1 MKDAMSPA
9 PQAMLPTQN
18 VGYVDLQI
26 NGLMGVDFNA
36 ATVSD
41 TDWELASQALGKDGT
56 THVLPTI
63 ITDSIPALET
73 KLRHW
78 AHRCDRIDTAVRV
91 MGIHLE
97 GPFISAVPGFV
108 GAHPP
113 QHTRTVDMPQLQRLM
128 EAAEGHLSMVTL
140 APECDPNGLAT
151 RFLAD
156 RGVLVAAG
164 HTDAT
169 LDQLKRT
176 IDCGLSLFTHLGN
189 ACPSQL
195 ARHDNILHRALS
207 LRDSLRYTLIADGH
221 HVPPWLLK
229 SWIDWIGCER
239 VAIVSDA
246 ISAAGLPAGSYRLG
260 DRVVDVGGDGVPR
273 SQDRSHFVGSGATL
287 GVMDRW
293 LQTTDWFSPAQRR
306 QLLSSNA
313 LQWLGQNP
321 S

>member
-1 MKDAMSPA
+1 MKDAMSTD
-9 PQAMLPTQN
+9 PQKGLPTQT

-41 TDWELASQALGKDGT
+41 ADWERASQALRRDGT
-56 THVLPTI
+56 SHVLPTL

-78 AHRCDRIDTAVRV
+78 THRCNRSDTAVRV

-97 GPFISAVPGFV
+97 GPFISAVPGFI

-113 QHTRTVDMPQLQRLM
+113 QHASTVDMSQLQRLM
-128 EAAEGHLSMVTL
+128 EASEGHIRMVTL
-140 APECDPNGLAT
+140 APECDPKGLAT

-189 ACPSQL
+189 ACPSHL

-207 LRDSLRYTLIADGH
+207 LRDSLRYTLIADGY

-229 SWIDWIGCER
+229 SWIDWIGCDR

-260 DRVVDVGGDGVPR
+260 DRVVDVGDDGVPR

-293 LQTTDWFSPAQRR
+293 LQTTDWFSTAQRR

-313 LQWLGQNP
+313 IKWLGHNP
-321 S
+321 G